1 MSDENDLPLTRQWL
15 LDYSRWGTD
24 PKSPEGPPE
33 PAIPFEQWLKDNAV
47 PDLQELVAAWG
58 GYDKITPEAW
68 AAYDRALADWE
79 RRRRERGV

>member
-1 MSDENDLPLTRQWL
+1 M
-15 LDYSRWGTD
+15 
-24 PKSPEGPPE
+24 
-33 PAIPFEQWLKDNAV
+33 